1 VLVNVTNSAKDKHD
15 RDKDMKRYLKL
26 NKKMFVGILIFCITV
41 IFLILL
47 KFYLDI
53 FILLIL
59 GNGFLLY
66 EKYKKGGFFW
76 KNIYHDDSA
85 DNPSVIKKE
94 KE

>member
-1 VLVNVTNSAKDKHD
+1 
-15 RDKDMKRYLKL
+15 MKRYLKL
-26 NKKMFVGILIFCITV
+26 NKKIFVIILVFCITV
-41 IFLILL
+41 ILLILL
-47 KFYLDI
+47 KSCLDI

-76 KNIYHDDSA
+76 KNIYHDDTA
-85 DNPSVIKKE
+85 ENPSVIKKE